1 VSARILLV
9 DDDANL
15 RRVLAHHLET
25 AGYEVAVKASG
36 REALAAVEDTEVDL
50 LLTDVRMPG
59 MDGKAL
65 LRETRRTAP
74 DLPVLV
80 MTAYGTIQ
88 DAVEAMKEGAFD
100 YLTKP
105 IERDALLRAVQK
117 GLQFGDLRR
126 ENRRLRASLAEQHPL
141 DTILGASA
149 AMEGVRD
156 LVRKAGPTEATVLIT
171 GESGTGK
178 ELVARALHALSQR
191 AGGPFVALNCA
202 ALSAELLESEL
213 FGHAK
218 GAFTGAVAD
227 HPGKFRQAQGGT
239 LFLDEIGDMDPRLQ
253 AKILRALQERVVDPV
268 GSTRP
273 VPVDVRLLAASNRD
287 LKGAAADVS
296 FREDLY
302 YRLAV
307 LTISL
312 PPLRER
318 EGDVLLLMKHF
329 CRQETGGELNLAP
342 ESLRLVQA
350 YRWPGNVRELANL
363 CQKLAILYPRQ
374 RVTPDMLPLEIT
386 GSGTVRAGEAGVG
399 GGLFEQ
405 ERSVIMRALREHG
418 GNRSAAARALK
429 VPRHILLYRL
439 KKYGLEEE

>member
-1 VSARILLV
+1 MSARILLV

-15 RRVLAHHLET
+15 RRILAHHLES
-25 AGYEVAVKASG
+25 AGHDVVSKTDG
-36 REALAAVEDTEVDL
+36 REALAALGETEIDL

-59 MDGKAL
+59 MDGMAL
-65 LRETRRTAP
+65 LREVRRAAP

-88 DAVEAMKEGAFD
+88 DAVNAMKEGAFD

-105 IERDALLRAVQK
+105 VDRDTLLRAVQK
-117 GLQFGDLRR
+117 ALQFGDLRR
-126 ENRRLRASLAEQHPL
+126 ENRRLRANLAEQHPL
-141 DTILGASA
+141 DTVLGASA
-149 AMEGVRD
+149 VMEAVRD
-156 LVRKAGPTEATVLIT
+156 MVRKAGPTEATVLIT

-178 ELVARALHALSQR
+178 ELVARALHGLSQR
-191 AGGPFVALNCA
+191 SAGPFVALNCA
-202 ALSAELLESEL
+202 ALSPELLESEL

-227 HPGKFRQAQGGT
+227 HPGKFRQAEGGT
-239 LFLDEIGDMDPRLQ
+239 LFLDEVGDMDPRLQ

-273 VPVDVRLLAASNRD
+273 VPVNVRLLAASNRD
-287 LKGAAADVS
+287 LKARAAEGA

-307 LTISL
+307 ITIAL

-318 EGDVLLLMKHF
+318 EGDALILMKHF
-329 CRQETGGELNLAP
+329 CRQETGGGLDLDP
-342 ESLRLVQA
+342 ESLGLIET
-350 YRWPGNVRELANL
+350 YPWPGNVREVANL

-374 RVTPDMLPLEIT
+374 RITPDMLPPEIAGAGLPR
-386 GSGTVRAGEAGVG
+386 GSEDPGR
-399 GGLFEQ
+399 GLWDQ
-405 ERSVIMRALREHG
+405 ERAAIVRALRESG

-429 VPRHILLYRL
+429 VERHILLYRM
-439 KKYGLEEE
+439 KKYGLEEK